1 MPPTRLRHRVLA
13 AAWGSPGLHIPGA
26 GGSATVRTHHHC
38 PLLAQGPL
46 RTPLGLWGREA
57 GFGGLASPGTDFLHF
72 STLGTLLELFLP
84 LGMSH
89 PPFPRA
95 PIPSIQNLPFLPS
108 PFFLLS
114 IPLVGIGFLDLCYDL
129 TFGRSDSQTPG
140 KAAEGSGK
148 STSFVSSPSFPTEP
162 RIRRHLALSW
172 SSGVRLGQC
181 VSVDVLLPFSGR
193 DNSLLSRTFYMP
205 GCQEVLAS
213 SSLLGL

>member
-1 MPPTRLRHRVLA
+1 MGWLLLGQISCTFPP
-13 AAWGSPGLHIPGA
+13 WGPCWSCSCHLG
-26 GGSATVRTHHHC
+26 C
-38 PLLAQGPL
+38 P
-46 RTPLGLWGREA
+46 
-57 GFGGLASPGTDFLHF
+57 
-72 STLGTLLELFLP
+72 TLLFPELL
-84 LGMSH
+84 SH
-89 PPFPRA
+89 LSRTS
-95 PIPSIQNLPFLPS
+95 PSSLLHS
-108 PFFLLS
+108 SLLS